1 MTLDKILEFAKYL
14 LKKAVAENDVVIDA
28 TCGNGHDTVF
38 LSHLVGMEGRVF
50 AFDIQQE
57 AINNSETR
65 LKKAG
70 IQNVE
75 LILDGHESVLQYVDC
90 EISAAIFNLGYLPGS
105 NKQIT
110 TKGATTWKAVTDM
123 LSLLA
128 VGGVIILVIYYGHES
143 GKLERDQIE
152 DAIKTLDPSQTEVLR
167 YEFLNKKNAPYIIAI
182 EKSRK
187 AHTKRCK
194 SVDVL

>member
-1 MTLDKILEFAKYL
+1 MTLDKILEFARYL
-14 LKKAVAENDVVIDA
+14 LKKAVAENDIVVDA

-38 LSHLVGMEGRVF
+38 LSRLVGNEGRVL

-65 LKKAG
+65 LKEAG
-70 IQNVE
+70 IQNVD
-75 LILDGHESVLQYVDC
+75 LILDGHENALEYIGC

-110 TKGATTWKAVTDM
+110 TKGHTTWKAVTDL
-123 LSLLA
+123 LSLLT
-128 VGGVIILVIYYGHES
+128 VGGVIILVLYHGHES
-143 GKLERDQIE
+143 GKHERDEIE
-152 DAIKTLDPSQTEVLR
+152 AAIKTLDSSQTEVLR

-182 EKSRK
+182 EKTRK
-187 AHTKRCK
+187 AHTIG
-194 SVDVL
+194 

>member
-14 LKKAVAENDVVIDA
+14 LRKAVAENDVVVDA

-38 LSHLVGMEGRVF
+38 LSHLVGNGGRVF
-50 AFDIQQE
+50 AFDVQKE
-57 AINNSETR
+57 AINRSETR
-65 LKKAG
+65 LKEAG
-70 IQNVE
+70 IQNVD
-75 LILDGHESVLQYVDC
+75 LILDGHENVLQYIDC

-110 TKGATTWKAVTDM
+110 TSGQTTWKAVTDL
-123 LSLLA
+123 LSLLT
-128 VGGVIILVIYYGHES
+128 VGGVIILVIYHGHEN
-143 GKLERDQIE
+143 GKLERDEIE
-152 DAIKTLDPSQTEVLR
+152 AAIKTLDSSQTEVLR

-187 AHTKRCK
+187 AHTKGCK
-194 SVDVL
+194 TNND